1 MSQHKHDLTR
11 KIIIYMIAGAIFG
24 VILYSIG
31 RWGMGYEI
39 DPVKRQLLYPATVTA
54 WLFDGVF
61 RLVGKVFIHLLQ
73 MLVVPL
79 VFVSLFC
86 GTASLKDPAQL
97 GKLGIKTLALYL
109 LTTAIAISVALLAAS
124 VIQPGAGFD
133 LPNNLTFA
141 AKSAPSLIDI
151 LINMV
156 PKNPLAAMAEGN
168 MLQIILF
175 AILFG
180 LSATLAGAAGQ
191 RLIAF
196 FTDVNEVIM
205 QLVTLVMKL
214 APYAVFVLIA
224 SVFGRFGFDA
234 LGNLSSYFFLVIAV
248 LLFHGLVVY
257 SAMLKILA
265 RLNPLVFLNKMRAAI
280 AFAFGTASSNA
291 TIPVTLRTVTQ
302 RLGVD
307 RAVASFTVPLG
318 ATINMDGT
326 AIMQGVATLFIAQAY
341 GVDLTLAQ
349 LGMVVITATL
359 ASIGTA
365 GVPGVGLIMLSM
377 VLQQVGLPVEGI
389 GLIIGIDRLLDMTRT
404 AVNVTGDAAV
414 TCIVAKSEGRL
425 DEKVFYDPEA
435 GEIKD

>member
-1 MSQHKHDLTR
+1 
-11 KIIIYMIAGAIFG
+11 
-24 VILYSIG
+24 
-31 RWGMGYEI
+31 MGYEI

-109 LTTAIAISVALLAAS
+109 LTTAIAISV
-124 VIQPGAGFD
+124 
-133 LPNNLTFA
+133 
-141 AKSAPSLIDI
+141 IDI

-349 LGMVVITATL
+349 CRWK
-359 ASIGTA
+359 AS
-365 GVPGVGLIMLSM
+365 V
-377 VLQQVGLPVEGI
+377 
-389 GLIIGIDRLLDMTRT
+389 
-404 AVNVTGDAAV
+404 
-414 TCIVAKSEGRL
+414 
-425 DEKVFYDPEA
+425 
-435 GEIKD
+435 